1 MLSVT
6 IICLVIGYVFGL
18 LQTAFIIGKF
28 KHIDIRDYGS
38 GNSGTTNAMRTMGK
52 KVGIITFFGD
62 ALKAVAAIIVTKLLF
77 QDSHPD
83 FVFIIALVTGF
94 GVILGHN
101 FPFYMNFRG
110 GKGVATMAGVIF
122 ALAIY
127 DWKFVVLGGCTF
139 FITLAI
145 TRYVS
150 FGSLCMMTAL
160 MIATIIWGQLGMIH
174 HINYS
179 DRIYVYIIFAVM
191 TVLSFVRHRENI
203 IRLLSGTERRVGE
216 KKEDK

>member
-38 GNSGTTNAMRTMGK
+38 GNAGTTNAMRTMGK

-83 FVFIIALVTGF
+83 FVFIIALVTGL

-145 TRYVS
+145 
-150 FGSLCMMTAL
+150 SL
-160 MIATIIWGQLGMIH
+160 
-174 HINYS
+174 
-179 DRIYVYIIFAVM
+179 
-191 TVLSFVRHRENI
+191 
-203 IRLLSGTERRVGE
+203 
-216 KKEDK
+216 